1 MKPTFK
7 ASLVA
12 AASKIGNGAVVAFW
26 CFGVPLTIFLLAVT
40 PILVAR
46 QDAALRRQ
54 LLETRPTPFPPP
66 PMDPAGQPV
75 LLAGEIDVL
84 TPVSPEGLGLA
95 LFERKTERTNG
106 SWLLDLNVKPPFELV
121 LDNGS
126 VRIENGCRWQDKGL
140 VGHLSFL
147 RHILGLSEDCYRL
160 GGTAPRYLKDGAR
173 FYGMSPGDR
182 VSVVGTMHGGT
193 VSASAVFAGP
203 VSEYADSLRTN
214 RLWTGLSVGMGVAV
228 LAGTILLV
236 REVLSRLK
244 EMSPPGEDCLWGTS
258 REVV

>member
-12 AASKIGNGAVVAFW
+12 AASKIGNGAVVALW

-95 LFERKTERTNG
+95 LFERETKRTNG

-126 VRIENGCRWQDKGL
+126 VRIENGAAGRTRAWSVISLFFATSLASPK
-140 VGHLSFL
+140 
-147 RHILGLSEDCYRL
+147 
-160 GGTAPRYLKDGAR
+160 TA
-173 FYGMSPGDR
+173 
-182 VSVVGTMHGGT
+182 TE
-193 VSASAVFAGP
+193 SAEPHHA
-203 VSEYADSLRTN
+203 T
-214 RLWTGLSVGMGVAV
+214 
-228 LAGTILLV
+228 
-236 REVLSRLK
+236 
-244 EMSPPGEDCLWGTS
+244 
-258 REVV
+258 